1 MKEYVHTLTE
11 LDQWLV
17 KNPTLSHQ
25 RRALGTNGRMVE
37 ASSVDDWWANQIYN
51 AGFSFL
57 QRLHKEIFE
66 SLPQNQKEEIT
77 DELKQSIIPTDK
89 DGKPALTPEYLKS
102 IGREDLLSF

>member
-1 MKEYVHTLTE
+1 MKEYVRVLTG
-11 LDQWLV
+11 LDQWLLD
-17 KNPTLSHQ
+17 NPTLSHQ
-25 RRALGTNGRMVE
+25 RRALGTNGRMAEV
-37 ASSVDDWWANQIYN
+37 SVVDDWWAKQIFN
-51 AGFSFL
+51 ASFSFL
-57 QRLHKEIFE
+57 ERLHKEIFE